1 MWGWVRMKLRVAYGM
16 AVASLVLA
24 TGAVPPHSFASDLPQ
39 LNPPPAEA
47 PDIGDPVQITTVAS
61 AVTQVASAA
70 VTGTPPA
77 AKTEAPDPVPALA
90 AVPLP
95 KPPLPLKA
103 DNHHTANHLTA
114 KFAGNVPHPD
124 RSRVASASVGDTAIV
139 KVKAIG
145 PCQIGS
151 AAWYGGRYI
160 GRRTSSGEP
169 LDQVHATAAHRTLPL
184 NSLVRVTNLNNGR
197 SVVVRITDRGPLSH
211 RFLIDMSPKAA
222 DELAMKT
229 AGIVPV
235 SIERVVEVADASK

>member
-1 MWGWVRMKLRVAYGM
+1 MKLRVTYGV
-16 AVASLVLA
+16 AVVSLALASGVLSSPSLA
-24 TGAVPPHSFASDLPQ
+24 DELPQ

-47 PDIGDPVQITTVAS
+47 PDIGSPVHIATVTNAVAQI
-61 AVTQVASAA
+61 ASAA
-70 VTGTPPA
+70 VTGVPAAEAASPDPLPPPA
-77 AKTEAPDPVPALA
+77 TIPP
-90 AVPLP
+90 P
-95 KPPLPLKA
+95 KPIAPVQAEKRHPASHQVATL
-103 DNHHTANHLTA
+103 
-114 KFAGNVPHPD
+114 AGSVAHPD
-124 RSRVASASVGDTAIV
+124 RARVATVSDSDARLI
-139 KVKAIG
+139 KVKAVG

-169 LDQVHATAAHRTLPL
+169 LDQIHATAAHRTLPL

-197 SVVVRITDRGPLSH
+197 SVVVRITDRGPVSQRL
-211 RFLIDMSPKAA
+211 LIDMSPKAA

>member
-1 MWGWVRMKLRVAYGM
+1 MKLRVTYGV
-16 AVASLVLA
+16 AVVSLALASGALPSRSLA
-24 TGAVPPHSFASDLPQ
+24 DELPQ

-47 PDIGDPVQITTVAS
+47 PDIDSPMHLA
-61 AVTQVASAA
+61 AVTNAVGQVASAA
-70 VTGTPPA
+70 AIGVPPA
-77 AKTEAPDPVPALA
+77 AEAGSPDPLPPPAPIPSPTRIAPVQAEKRHPASHQIATLA
-90 AVPLP
+90 GSVA
-95 KPPLPLKA
+95 
-103 DNHHTANHLTA
+103 
-114 KFAGNVPHPD
+114 HPD
-124 RSRVASASVGDTAIV
+124 RSRVATTSDSDARLV

-169 LDQVHATAAHRTLPL
+169 LDQIHATAAHRTLPL

-197 SVVVRITDRGPLSH
+197 SVVVRITDRGPVSQHL
-211 RFLIDMSPKAA
+211 LIDMSPKAA

-235 SIERVVEVADASK
+235 SIEQVVEVADASK